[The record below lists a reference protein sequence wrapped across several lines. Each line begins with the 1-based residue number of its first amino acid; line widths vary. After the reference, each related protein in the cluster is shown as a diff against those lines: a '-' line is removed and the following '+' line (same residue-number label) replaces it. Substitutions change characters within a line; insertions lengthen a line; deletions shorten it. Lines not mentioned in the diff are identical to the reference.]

1 MFLSMMIWRW
11 GQMSSQVITRHMVE
25 FIEEKEKEIQA
36 DRLNAGNRL
45 KKNVVQ
51 SILDELDAEVKNENQ
66 KD

>member
-11 GQMSSQVITRHMVE
+11 EQMSSQAITRHMVE